1 MSDFGDFEPDDALDI
16 ADPDP
21 EALARFFV
29 REQRRLSGD
38 NNRPPTFDEL
48 HPFEQALLLFV
59 LASLIAKLKRE
70 WLR

>member
-1 MSDFGDFEPDDALDI
+1 MSGFGDIEPDDLLDA

-38 NNRPPTFDEL
+38 VSRPLDLDHL
-48 HPFEQALLLFV
+48 HPYERALLLFV
-59 LASLIAKLKRE
+59 FAAIIAKLKRE